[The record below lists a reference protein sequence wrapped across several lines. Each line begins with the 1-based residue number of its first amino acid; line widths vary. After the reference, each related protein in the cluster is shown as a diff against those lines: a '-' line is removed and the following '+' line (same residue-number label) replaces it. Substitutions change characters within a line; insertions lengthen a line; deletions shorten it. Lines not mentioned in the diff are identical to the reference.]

1 METTVTALTQHAFFL
16 TSGGRPLS
24 ATFFAPDK
32 ICGAVL
38 FVPPFCEERKGALP
52 VFVQTARAL
61 AERQVA
67 ALLFDFAGCGDS
79 AGDFETVPP
88 ETFEADCESAWG
100 WLKQVFPSVPC
111 AVLGLRTGA
120 LLAARLAA
128 RHPDTA
134 ALGAWSPVT
143 GDDFI
148 RQLLQRRMVNDMVAY
163 GKARESRATLE
174 DTLRLSESSIDL
186 DGYLVTGSFC
196 AWLRSLT
203 PLPIRAPALV
213 FSGGHDGKTRAAFA
227 ALSQNTQ
234 CPETRYPPFWNTVG
248 HVDLAGLTR
257 ETAAWLAAQLSQGR
271 AAPDVPATPLP
282 SPCVSCAG
290 AELLTL
296 PGTAAVRAI
305 LDTPSAPPHAG
316 ALFLHGWSGD
326 RTGPHRLF
334 TRFARQLA
342 PRGFLCLRPDFT
354 GRGLSD
360 GEASAASISGM
371 AENAQTALDALR
383 GRLPPGAPVV
393 VIAICS
399 GCKVAVTLAA
409 NNQNLFRLLLWSP
422 ESMGSLRSAATGSRK
437 TWGALAAYTRKLLR
451 PETWKK
457 LLSGNVQA
465 GLVAKALVKHETR
478 SAEEAL
484 QEDGTLRK
492 FRTFRNPVLLVF
504 GGSDPDA
511 AGSGRAYARYCR
523 AFGIPYD
530 THTVPHAGHSYYS
543 EVWTDEL
550 FDVSLR
556 FLS

>member
-1 METTVTALTQHAFFL
+1 MTALTQHAFFL

-174 DTLRLSESSIDL
+174 DKLRLNESSIDL

-213 FSGGHDGKTRAAFA
+213 FSGGHDGKARAAFA

-290 AELLTL
+290 AEFLTL
-296 PGTAAVRAI
+296 PGTATVRAI
-305 LDTPSAPPHAG
+305 LDTPPVPAHAG

-360 GEASAASISGM
+360 GEASDASISGM

-383 GRLPPGAPVV
+383 ERLPPGAPVV

-409 NNQNLFRLLLWSP
+409 NNQTLSRLLLWSP

-437 TWGALAAYTRKLLR
+437 TWGALATYTRKLLR

-478 SAEEAL
+478 SAEEAI
-484 QEDGTLRK
+484 QEDVSLGK

-511 AGSGRAYARYCR
+511 AGSGRAYSRYCR

-543 EVWTDEL
+543 EAWTDEL